1 MGLIRF
7 LVPRP
12 DRIPPEAVSKAYMAG
27 MDEVPWASRIVATE
41 DVLIVDRPVGDSGY
55 LHIPWRVE
63 GFGEMMLSTAS
74 LMERDQVYLL
84 EVELARGTLNR
95 IRNQIAD
102 WESVGMAIPEPIEA
116 QLKGVTETFSRAVT
130 SKVDAMLASEL
141 ATDVIVECMAI
152 MRSLSASYAQQ
163 ALALRHSSGSRL
175 VTMLGANLGTVPF
188 DDHLVDDHLARS
200 YLGAFNAAVVP
211 MAWQHLETSENKYDW
226 SLTDSQLDWCKTH
239 ALKVSSGPL
248 VQLDGTEIPDWLY
261 LWEED
266 PETLTIFVKQYV
278 RSIVNRYRGRVHVW
292 QAASRINSGNFLGL
306 SHQDTVRMAIQ
317 IVETIRD
324 LDSRTPVIISFDQL
338 WGDSLSQKDYEL
350 PVYLADTLAR
360 ANLGLSGIGLEIK
373 LAYHP
378 GGTSHRDALK
388 VSRQLDRWS
397 SLGLPLLVS
406 LVVPGGTGPDAKAQA
421 QASPLPDEWD
431 PDRQNAWVQEHLP
444 VMLGKQAV
452 QGIMWNQFS
461 DSHPHV
467 LPHGGLIDGN
477 SQPKSAL
484 ASVSAI
490 RKAHLS

>member
-211 MAWQHLETSENKYDW
+211 MAWQHLETSENKYVW
-226 SLTDSQLDWCKTH
+226 SLTDSQLDSPSPLI
-239 ALKVSSGPL
+239 AQGPKDGRRL
-248 VQLDGTEIPDWLY
+248 PPVQLVAQPPPFRHHIGKAL
-261 LWEED
+261 
-266 PETLTIFVKQYV
+266 
-278 RSIVNRYRGRVHVW
+278 RHG
-292 QAASRINSGNFLGL
+292 
-306 SHQDTVRMAIQ
+306 
-317 IVETIRD
+317 
-324 LDSRTPVIISFDQL
+324 
-338 WGDSLSQKDYEL
+338 
-350 PVYLADTLAR
+350 LAR
-360 ANLGLSGIGLEIK
+360 EMHKTWEVVVA
-373 LAYHP
+373 P
-378 GGTSHRDALK
+378 GSHVVDAMT
-388 VSRQLDRWS
+388 
-397 SLGLPLLVS
+397 P
-406 LVVPGGTGPDAKAQA
+406 
-421 QASPLPDEWD
+421 
-431 PDRQNAWVQEHLP
+431 
-444 VMLGKQAV
+444 
-452 QGIMWNQFS
+452 I
-461 DSHPHV
+461 
-467 LPHGGLIDGN
+467 
-477 SQPKSAL
+477 
-484 ASVSAI
+484 
-490 RKAHLS
+490 

>member
-12 DRIPPEAVSKAYMAG
+12 DRIPPEAVSRAYMVG

-41 DVLIVDRPVGDSGY
+41 EVLIVDRPVGDSGC

-63 GFGEMMLSTAS
+63 EFGEMMLSTAS
-74 LMERDQVYLL
+74 LMERDQAYLL

-95 IRNQIAD
+95 IRNQVAN
-102 WESVGMAIPEPIEA
+102 WELVGMTIPEPV
-116 QLKGVTETFSRAVT
+116 QTRLSGVTEALSRAVT
-130 SKVDAMLASEL
+130 SKVDVMLASDL
-141 ATDVIVECMAI
+141 AADVIVECLAI

-188 DDHLVDDHLARS
+188 DDHHARS
-200 YLGAFNAAVVP
+200 YLSAFNAAVVP
-211 MAWQHLETSENKYDW
+211 MAWQYIETSESKYDW

-261 LWEED
+261 LWEGD
-266 PETLTIFVKQYV
+266 PETLTTFVTQYV
-278 RSIVNRYRGRVHVW
+278 RSVVSRYRGRVHVW

-317 IVETIRD
+317 IVEAIRD
-324 LDSRTPVIISFDQL
+324 LDSRTPVILSFDQL

-373 LAYHP
+373 LGYHP
-378 GGTSHRDALK
+378 GGTCHRDALEI
-388 VSRQLDRWS
+388 SRQLDRWS

-406 LVVPGGTGPDAKAQA
+406 LVVPGGAGPDEKAQS
-421 QASPLPDEWD
+421 QVSPLSDEWD
-431 PDRQNAWVQEHLP
+431 SDRQNVWVQEHLP

-461 DSHPHV
+461 DSHPHL

-477 SQPKSAL
+477 SQPKAAL